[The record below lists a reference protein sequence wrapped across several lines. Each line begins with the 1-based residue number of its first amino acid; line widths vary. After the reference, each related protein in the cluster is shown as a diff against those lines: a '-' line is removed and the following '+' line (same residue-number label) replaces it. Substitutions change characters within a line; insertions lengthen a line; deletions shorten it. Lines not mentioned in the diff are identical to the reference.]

1 MDLPDL
7 TTYLPLQE
15 AADRYQVNPQTLHH
29 AIRAGTVRAIQNS
42 QGEVLV
48 AGEDVGVMQIEP
60 EVDPDL
66 QGKPIR
72 AAVASAKYNI
82 SDVNLSRWAEA
93 GYIRVL
99 ERGPK
104 LLVLDEAEVKR
115 AVEVFHQAR
124 HETGSPVRAG
134 RILKHI
140 LSE

>member
-1 MDLPDL
+1 MGLADL
-7 TTYLPLQE
+7 TTYLPLQI
-15 AADRYQVNPQTLHH
+15 AAERYHVDSQTLHH

-48 AGEDVGVMQIEP
+48 AGEDIGVMQIEP

-72 AAVASAKYNI
+72 AIEASNKYNV
-82 SDVNLSRWAEA
+82 SHVNLSRWAEA

-134 RILKHI
+134 RVLKRT